1 MSLPYLFT
9 SRRSVGI
16 LVARLLILEQF
27 GDSPVVVQVDPRHQA
42 RASIGGQRQCFGH
55 HSIMLPR
62 RKKSGRADDQAHLLT
77 RDPGQ
82 DQRHLR

>member
-27 GDSPVVVQVDPRHQA
+27 GDSPVVVQVDPRHKPEPP
-42 RASIGGQRQCFGH
+42 SVG
-55 HSIMLPR
+55 SDSVSVTTP
-62 RKKSGRADDQAHLLT
+62 
-77 RDPGQ
+77 
-82 DQRHLR
+82 